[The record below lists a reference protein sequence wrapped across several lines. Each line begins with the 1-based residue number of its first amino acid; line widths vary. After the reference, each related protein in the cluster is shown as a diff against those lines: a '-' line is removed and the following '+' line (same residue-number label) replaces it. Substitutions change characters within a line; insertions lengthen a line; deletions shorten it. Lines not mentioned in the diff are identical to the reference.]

1 MGCCWMAMMQV
12 FPFAFIWRKVN
23 VYLLLCL
30 WKSAFWGIFPVTH
43 LWGWI
48 HCLMFARFVFW
59 LGCSSGWW
67 WLTMST
73 RCEKKMDG
81 NLLNS
86 KHHPKDISRKVP
98 GVSLK
103 CLMKSILTFLSAILE
118 NTQRVLGES
127 QFHSLDNEGF
137 LTRHQQNSVRYCQT
151 FL

>member
-1 MGCCWMAMMQV
+1 
-12 FPFAFIWRKVN
+12 
-23 VYLLLCL
+23 
-30 WKSAFWGIFPVTH
+30 
-43 LWGWI
+43 
-48 HCLMFARFVFW
+48 
-59 LGCSSGWW
+59 
-67 WLTMST
+67 MSM

-127 QFHSLDNEGF
+127 QFYSLDNEGF